1 MKARTFIGDIQNKI
15 VTEINNNAKATI
27 KETKEYIL
35 RKYQENPTL
44 ADLII
49 SLMDIK
55 GELYL
60 KDNDLPLLEDLDEH
74 FYQLELHPLDNNFFV
89 NTPYNKNRLGII
101 FNTEKLS
108 PKGIVYTA
116 TVFFE
121 PSLSNGI
128 VRTELRMRQDD
139 PEPFLSLLST
149 DGYIYLTKNESME
162 DSLLRVILKSLLAYK
177 NNRRP
182 TVPLSSIKGSII
194 PRKNRNLKLEK
205 LIADAYTGSIQ
216 CARVE
221 VPIELIE
228 IKDID
233 YALSIPQSLIE
244 TMINSIQRNR
254 SCDIEILL
262 YEDNKGK
269 LVMDDDYSIFLAY
282 KAINKKTIRS
292 VIVGKYDKNKD
303 HIKTI
308 SIGNGNLIPAII
320 LYQEEKSPRQ
330 ISKKELLDAKIKKL
344 AKEPIKN
351 DENNLMFSFIEFCR
365 LLKNEKT
372 KERDLHNFLL
382 NHPRLIDINGTH
394 VMIHSEV
401 KIGDYI
407 ADLVLEYHYLHK
419 GILLIELERQSDI
432 IFTKK
437 GRLRSKVTHALQQVE
452 DWIKEIRENK
462 PNIPNW
468 LKNEYTPEGM
478 VIIGRSNMLSME
490 DKLRLKSINNNR
502 TVKILTYDD
511 LLQHLMQLIENS
523 SN

>member
-1 MKARTFIGDIQNKI
+1 MKARTFIGDIKRKI
-15 VTEINNNAKATI
+15 VTEINKNAKATPQ
-27 KETKEYIL
+27 ETKAYIL

-49 SLMDIK
+49 SLMGIK
-55 GELYL
+55 EELYL
-60 KDNDLPLLEDLDEH
+60 KENDLPLLEDLDTH
-74 FYQLELHPLDNNFFV
+74 FYQLELYPLDDNFFV

-121 PSLSNGI
+121 PSLSNGV
-128 VRTELRMRQDD
+128 VRTELRMRQDE

-149 DGYIYLTKNESME
+149 DGYIYLTKNESIE
-162 DSLLRVILKSLLAYK
+162 DPLLRVILKSLLAYK
-177 NNRRP
+177 NYRRP
-182 TVPLSSIKGSII
+182 TVPLSSIKESII

-244 TMINSIQRNR
+244 TMINDIKENRNGN
-254 SCDIEILL
+254 IEILL

-282 KAINKKTIRS
+282 KAINKKTIKS

-320 LYQEEKSPRQ
+320 TYQEERSPRK
-330 ISKKELLDAKIKKL
+330 ISKKELLDDKIKKL

-351 DENNLMFSFIEFCR
+351 HENNLMFSFIEFCR
-365 LLKNEKT
+365 LLENEKT

-382 NHPRLIDINGTH
+382 NHPILIDINGAH

-401 KIGDYI
+401 RIGDYI
-407 ADLVLEYHYLHK
+407 ADLVLEYNYLHK
-419 GILLIELERQSDI
+419 GILLIELERQSDF

-511 LLQHLMQLIENS
+511 LLQHLMQSIENS